1 MTGVSIGIKPTGI
14 KPTGIKPTGIKPRG
28 SESSVRLLGL
38 GNDILADDAL
48 GIRVARQ
55 AEARFG
61 GQVDV
66 VSSSQAGFHVMD
78 QLLGVSRLVVVD
90 CIQTGAAKP
99 GTVYVLDEHAVRPA
113 PGVSSHSLGIF
124 EVLAVARRLGLPA
137 PAECV
142 IVAVEAADCTTVG
155 GSMHPDV
162 EAAIP
167 AVMEWIGRFL
177 AVEPGGAV

>member
-1 MTGVSIGIKPTGI
+1 MTGVSIGTEARASDVG
-14 KPTGIKPTGIKPRG
+14 
-28 SESSVRLLGL
+28 VLGL
-38 GNDILADDAL
+38 GNEILGDDAL
-48 GIRVARQ
+48 GIVVARE

-61 GQVDV
+61 KQVDV
-66 VSSSQAGFHVMD
+66 VASSQAGFHVMD
-78 QLLGVSRLVVVD
+78 EMLGVSRLVVVD

-142 IVAVEAADCTTVG
+142 IVAVGAPDCPTVG
-155 GSMHPDV
+155 GCIHPDR

-167 AVMEWIGRFL
+167 AVMERIGRFL

>member
-1 MTGVSIGIKPTGI
+1 MKTIPYRCDNSRHKALLSAARSTGT
-14 KPTGIKPTGIKPRG
+14 
-28 SESSVRLLGL
+28 SVQRLFD
-38 GNDILADDAL
+38 NFVTHVITE
-48 GIRVARQ
+48 RQ

-61 GQVDV
+61 VQVEV

>member
-14 KPTGIKPTGIKPRG
+14 KPRG
-28 SESSVRLLGL
+28 SESSIRLLGL

-48 GIRVARQ
+48 GILVARQ

-90 CIQTGAAKP
+90 SIQTGTAKP
-99 GTVYVLDEHAVRPA
+99 GHRARDGPISRRPV
-113 PGVSSHSLGIF
+113 P
-124 EVLAVARRLGLPA
+124 R
-137 PAECV
+137 
-142 IVAVEAADCTTVG
+142 
-155 GSMHPDV
+155 
-162 EAAIP
+162 
-167 AVMEWIGRFL
+167 
-177 AVEPGGAV
+177 

>member
-1 MTGVSIGIKPTGI
+1 MTGAYTGI
-14 KPTGIKPTGIKPRG
+14 EPSIR
-28 SESSVRLLGL
+28 VLGL
-38 GNDILADDAL
+38 GNEILGDDAL
-48 GIRVARQ
+48 GIRVARE

-61 GQVDV
+61 KEVEV

-78 QLLGVSRLVVVD
+78 ELLGVSRLLVVD

-99 GTVYVLDEHAVRPA
+99 GTVYVLDEHAIRPA
-113 PGVSSHSLGIF
+113 PCVSSHSLGIF
-124 EVLAVARRLGLPA
+124 EVLAVARRLGLPV

-142 IVAVEAADCTTVG
+142 ILAVEAADCTTVG

-167 AVMEWIGRFL
+167 VVLEWIGQFL
-177 AVEPGGAV
+177 AAEPVGAV

>member
-14 KPTGIKPTGIKPRG
+14 KPRG
-28 SESSVRLLGL
+28 SGSSIRLLGL

-99 GTVYVLDEHAVRPA
+99 GTVYVLDEHAVRPG
-113 PGVSSHSLGIF
+113 PGASPHSPAIF
-124 EVLAVARRLGLPA
+124 EALAVGRGRRPA
-137 PAECV
+137 
-142 IVAVEAADCTTVG
+142 AAAGC
-155 GSMHPDV
+155 
-162 EAAIP
+162 
-167 AVMEWIGRFL
+167 
-177 AVEPGGAV
+177 

>member
-1 MTGVSIGIKPTGI
+1 MTGVSIGIEA
-14 KPTGIKPTGIKPRG
+14 RG
-28 SESSVRLLGL
+28 TERRAIEPSIRVLGL
-38 GNDILADDAL
+38 GNEILGDDAL
-48 GIRVARQ
+48 GILVARE

-61 GQVDV
+61 KDVEV
-66 VSSSQAGFHVMD
+66 VSSSQSGFHVMD
-78 QLLGVSRLVVVD
+78 ELLGVSRLLVVD

-99 GTVYVLDEHAVRPA
+99 GTVYVLDEHAIPSA

-142 IVAVEAADCTTVG
+142 ILAVEAADCTTVG

-162 EAAIP
+162 AAAIP
-167 AVMEWIGRFL
+167 VVLEWIGQYL
-177 AVEPGGAV
+177 AAECVGAV

>member
-1 MTGVSIGIKPTGI
+1 MTGVSIAAETS
-14 KPTGIKPTGIKPRG
+14 TR
-28 SESSVRLLGL
+28 VLGL

-48 GIRVARQ
+48 GLLVARQ
-55 AEARFG
+55 AAARFG
-61 GQVDV
+61 NQVEV

-78 QLLGVSRLVVVD
+78 ELLGVSRLLVVD
-90 CIQTGAAKP
+90 CIRTGAARP
-99 GTVYVLDEHAVRPA
+99 GTVYVFDERAIPPS

-155 GSMHPDV
+155 GAMHPDV
-162 EAAIP
+162 AAAIP
-167 AVMEWIGRFL
+167 EVIERIGRFL
-177 AVEPGGAV
+177 AV

>member
-1 MTGVSIGIKPTGI
+1 MTGVSIGIKPTGM
-14 KPTGIKPTGIKPRG
+14 KPRGIEPRG
-28 SESSVRLLGL
+28 SESSIRVLGL
-38 GNDILADDAL
+38 GNDILGDDAL
-48 GIRVARQ
+48 GILVARQ

-61 GQVDV
+61 GQVEV

-124 EVLAVARRLGLPA
+124 EVLAVARSLGLPA
-137 PAECV
+137 PAQCV
-142 IVAVEAADCTTVG
+142 ILAVEAADCTTVG

-177 AVEPGGAV
+177 AGEPGGAV